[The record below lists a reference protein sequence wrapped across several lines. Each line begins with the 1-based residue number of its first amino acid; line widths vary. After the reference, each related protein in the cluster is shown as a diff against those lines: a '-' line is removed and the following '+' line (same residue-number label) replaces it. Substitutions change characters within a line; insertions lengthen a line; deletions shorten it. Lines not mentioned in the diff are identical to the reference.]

1 MLPPPFD
8 IYICFCVEVIIK
20 LIQPDGGI
28 QDATI
33 WPSQVSDYLQVAL
46 INWFPNCDPKEIRHL
61 LPGTQTS
68 ENCRS
73 TSLSYVDQ
81 LFSPL
86 LNPICD
92 CHNSQFVSIYFI
104 HL

>member
-46 INWFPNCDPKEIRHL
+46 INWFPNCDPKEKL
-61 LPGTQTS
+61 
-68 ENCRS
+68 
-73 TSLSYVDQ
+73 D
-81 LFSPL
+81 
-86 LNPICD
+86 
-92 CHNSQFVSIYFI
+92 I
-104 HL
+104 HYLGPKPVKTADPQA